1 MLVGGLNLSKRL
13 NPGNSMTEQSYS
25 FENPFKPGAGH
36 MPPYLAGRT
45 NEQDEFRKALRQK
58 TILEN
63 VILTGLRGVGKTVLL
78 ETLKPIAKQ
87 ASWLWVGQDL
97 SETASL
103 TEQNL
108 SERMMADLAVV
119 TSGLLVRTE
128 KQLQMGFVSKEI
140 EANHSLGYE
149 SLRSIFDSTPGLTSD
164 KLKAVLLFVWQ
175 ALPPGSIPGIV
186 FAYDEAQNLSDHA
199 KKGEFPLS
207 LMLDVFQSI
216 QRMEIPY
223 LLVLTGLPTLFPN
236 LVEARTYTERM
247 FHMLFLSQLGDEDSR
262 DAITKP
268 IEDESCPITF
278 KSETVERISQMSG
291 GYPYFIQFI
300 CREYFD
306 VWLSQHDKGEAMSVV
321 NADILR
327 KLDTDFFVGRWSRAT
342 DRQRELMEVI
352 ASLPN
357 CDSEFTVQEVADLSK
372 SRPAKPFNSSHI
384 NQMLVSLS
392 DAGLIYKN
400 RYGKYLFAVPLL
412 SSFIKRQMKEERS
425 TLPA

>member
-1 MLVGGLNLSKRL
+1 MQGD
-13 NPGNSMTEQSYS
+13 SMSTPDYS
-25 FENPFKPGAGH
+25 FENPFRPGAGH

-45 NEQDEFRKALRQK
+45 DELDEFRKALRQRI
-58 TILEN
+58 ILEN

-78 ETLKPIAKQ
+78 ETLKPIARQ
-87 ASWLWVGQDL
+87 AGWLWVGQDL
-97 SETASL
+97 SEAASL

-128 KQLQMGFVSKEI
+128 KQLQMGFEGGEI
-140 EANHSLGYE
+140 ETNRPLGYDD
-149 SLRSIFDSTPGLTSD
+149 LRAIFDTTPGLVSD
-164 KLKAVLLFVWQ
+164 KLKAVLLFVWN
-175 ALPPGSIPGIV
+175 ALPSESLPGIV
-186 FAYDEAQNLSDHA
+186 FAYDEAQNLMDHG
-199 KKGEFPLS
+199 KRGQFPLS

-216 QRMEIPY
+216 QRMGIPY
-223 LLVLTGLPTLFPN
+223 LLVLTGLPTLFPK
-236 LVEARTYTERM
+236 LVEARTYAERM
-247 FHMLFLSQLGDEDSR
+247 FHVLFLTQLNAQDSR
-262 DAITKP
+262 DAIAKP

-278 KSETVERISQMSG
+278 RQDTVERIRKISG

-306 VWLSQHDKGEAMSVV
+306 TWLSQLKKGQKMSVA

-342 DRQRELMEVI
+342 DRQRDLMEVI

-372 SRPAKPFNSSHI
+372 SLLNKPFSRSHVS
-384 NQMLVSLS
+384 QMLASLS
-392 DAGLIYKN
+392 HAGLVYKN

-412 SSFIKRQMKEERS
+412 SSFIKRQMQEERS
-425 TLPA
+425 ILPT

>member
-1 MLVGGLNLSKRL
+1 
-13 NPGNSMTEQSYS
+13 
-25 FENPFKPGAGH
+25 

-45 NEQDEFRKALRQK
+45 DEQDDFRKALRQK

-78 ETLKPIAKQ
+78 ETFKPIAKQ
-87 ASWLWVGQDL
+87 AGWLWVGQDL
-97 SETASL
+97 SEAASL

-108 SERMMADLAVV
+108 SERMMTDLAVV

-128 KQLQMGFVSKEI
+128 KQFQMGFEGKEV
-140 EANHSLGYE
+140 EAYHPLGYE
-149 SLRSIFDSTPGLTSD
+149 DLRSIFDTTPGLVSD
-164 KLKAVLLFVWQ
+164 KLKAVLLFVWK
-175 ALPPGSIPGIV
+175 ALSPGSTPGIV
-186 FAYDEAQNLSDHA
+186 FAYDEAQILADHA

-216 QRMEIPY
+216 QRMGVPY
-223 LLVLTGLPTLFPN
+223 LLVLTGLPTLFPK

-247 FHMLFLSQLGDEDSR
+247 FHVLFLTQLADEDSR

-268 IEDESCPITF
+268 IEDELCPITF
-278 KSETVERISQMSG
+278 KPNTVDLIRKTSG

-306 VWLSQHDKGEAMSVV
+306 TWLSQNNKGEKMAVV
-321 NADILR
+321 DADILR

-342 DRQRELMEVI
+342 DRQRDLMEVI
-352 ASLPN
+352 ASLSN

-372 SRPAKPFNSSHI
+372 SLLGKPFSRSHVS
-384 NQMLVSLS
+384 QMLVSLS
-392 DAGLIYKN
+392 HSGLVYKN

-412 SSFIKRQMKEERS
+412 SSFIKRQVQEDRS
-425 TLPA
+425 TFPS

>member
-1 MLVGGLNLSKRL
+1 MSA
-13 NPGNSMTEQSYS
+13 PDYS
-25 FENPFKPGAGH
+25 FENPFRPGAGH

-45 NEQDEFRKALRQK
+45 DELDEFGKALRQR

-78 ETLKPIAKQ
+78 ETFKPIARR
-87 ASWLWVGQDL
+87 AGWLWVGQDL
-97 SETASL
+97 SEAASL

-128 KQLQMGFVSKEI
+128 KQLQMGFEGKEV
-140 EANHSLGYE
+140 ETNRPLGYDD
-149 SLRSIFDSTPGLTSD
+149 LRAIFDTTPGLVAD
-164 KLKAVLLFVWQ
+164 KLKAVLLFIWN

-186 FAYDEAQNLSDHA
+186 FAYDEAQNLTDHG
-199 KKGEFPLS
+199 KKGQFPLS

-216 QRMEIPY
+216 QRMGIPY
-223 LLVLTGLPTLFPN
+223 LLVLTGLPTLFPK
-236 LVEARTYTERM
+236 LVEARTYAERM
-247 FHMLFLSQLGDEDSR
+247 FHVLFLTQLNAQDSR
-262 DAITKP
+262 DAIAKP
-268 IEDESCPITF
+268 IEDELCPITF
-278 KSETVERISQMSG
+278 KQDTVERIRKISG

-306 VWLSQHDKGEAMSVV
+306 TWLSQFKKGQTMSVA

-342 DRQRELMEVI
+342 DRQRDLMEVI

-357 CDSEFTVQEVADLSK
+357 SDSEFTVQEVADLSK
-372 SRPAKPFNSSHI
+372 SLLNKPFSRSHVS
-384 NQMLVSLS
+384 QMLVSLS
-392 DAGLIYKN
+392 HAGLVYKN

-412 SSFIKRQMKEERS
+412 SSFIKRQMQEEQS
-425 TLPA
+425 TLPT

>member
-1 MLVGGLNLSKRL
+1 MRT
-13 NPGNSMTEQSYS
+13 PRYT
-25 FENPFKPGAGH
+25 FENPFKPSAGH

-45 NEQDEFRKALRQK
+45 DEQDDFRKALRQK

-63 VILTGLRGVGKTVLL
+63 IILTGLRGVGKTVLL
-78 ETLKPIAKQ
+78 ETFKPIARE
-87 ASWLWVGQDL
+87 AGWLWVGQDL

-119 TSGLLVRTE
+119 TSGLIERRE
-128 KQLQMGFVSKEI
+128 KQLQIGFGGKEI
-140 EANHSLGYE
+140 EVTHSLGYE
-149 SLRSIFDSTPGLTSD
+149 DLRSVFDKTPGLVSD
-164 KLKAVLLFVWQ
+164 KLKAVLLFVWR
-175 ALPPGSIPGIV
+175 ALPPESTPGIV
-186 FAYDEAQNLSDHA
+186 FAYDEAQNLADHA
-199 KKGEFPLS
+199 KKDQFPLS

-216 QRMEIPY
+216 QRMGVPY
-223 LLVLTGLPTLFPN
+223 LLVLTGLPTLFPK

-247 FHMLFLSQLGDEDSR
+247 FHVLFLTQLNKSDSR

-268 IEDESCPITF
+268 IENELCPITF
-278 KSETVERISQMSG
+278 QQNTVELIRKTSG

-306 VWLSQHDKGEAMSVV
+306 TWLSQNKKGQKMAVIS
-321 NADILR
+321 ADILR
-327 KLDTDFFVGRWSRAT
+327 KLDMDFFVGRWSRAT
-342 DRQRELMEVI
+342 DRQRDLMEVI

-372 SRPAKPFNSSHI
+372 STLDKPFSRSHVS
-384 NQMLVSLS
+384 QMLASLS
-392 DAGLIYKN
+392 DAGLVYKN

-412 SSFIKRQMKEERS
+412 SSFIKRQMQEER
-425 TLPA
+425 TAFPA

>member
-1 MLVGGLNLSKRL
+1 MI
-13 NPGNSMTEQSYS
+13 EQSYS

-164 KLKAVLLFVWQ
+164 KLKAVLLFVWR

-199 KKGEFPLS
+199 KKGEYPLS

-223 LLVLTGLPTLFPN
+223 LLVLTGPP
-236 LVEARTYTERM
+236 
-247 FHMLFLSQLGDEDSR
+247 
-262 DAITKP
+262 
-268 IEDESCPITF
+268 
-278 KSETVERISQMSG
+278 
-291 GYPYFIQFI
+291 
-300 CREYFD
+300 D
-306 VWLSQHDKGEAMSVV
+306 V
-321 NADILR
+321 I
-327 KLDTDFFVGRWSRAT
+327 
-342 DRQRELMEVI
+342 
-352 ASLPN
+352 P
-357 CDSEFTVQEVADLSK
+357 K
-372 SRPAKPFNSSHI
+372 SRRG
-384 NQMLVSLS
+384 S
-392 DAGLIYKN
+392 DIH
-400 RYGKYLFAVPLL
+400 
-412 SSFIKRQMKEERS
+412 
-425 TLPA
+425 

>member
-1 MLVGGLNLSKRL
+1 MPTSSREDFVNGL
-13 NPGNSMTEQSYS
+13 
-25 FENPFKPGAGH
+25 
-36 MPPYLAGRT
+36 
-45 NEQDEFRKALRQK
+45 
-58 TILEN
+58 
-63 VILTGLRGVGKTVLL
+63 
-78 ETLKPIAKQ
+78 
-87 ASWLWVGQDL
+87 
-97 SETASL
+97 
-103 TEQNL
+103 
-108 SERMMADLAVV
+108 
-119 TSGLLVRTE
+119 
-128 KQLQMGFVSKEI
+128 
-140 EANHSLGYE
+140 LGYE

-247 FHMLFLSQLGDEDSR
+247 FHMLFLCQLGDEDSR

>member
-1 MLVGGLNLSKRL
+1 
-13 NPGNSMTEQSYS
+13 
-25 FENPFKPGAGH
+25 

-45 NEQDEFRKALRQK
+45 DELDEFRKALRQR

-78 ETLKPIAKQ
+78 ETFKPIARQ
-87 ASWLWVGQDL
+87 VGWLWVGQDL
-97 SETASL
+97 SEAASL

-128 KQLQMGFVSKEI
+128 KQLQMGFEGGEI
-140 EANHSLGYE
+140 ETSRPLGYDD
-149 SLRSIFDSTPGLTSD
+149 LRAIFDTTPGLVSD
-164 KLKAVLLFVWQ
+164 KLKAVLLFVWN

-186 FAYDEAQNLSDHA
+186 FAYDEAQNLTDHG
-199 KKGEFPLS
+199 KRGQFPLS

-223 LLVLTGLPTLFPN
+223 LLVLTGLPTLFPK
-236 LVEARTYTERM
+236 LVEARTYAERM
-247 FHMLFLSQLGDEDSR
+247 FHVLFLSQLNAQDSR
-262 DAITKP
+262 DAIVKP

-278 KSETVERISQMSG
+278 RPDTVERIRKISG
-291 GYPYFIQFI
+291 GYPYFIQFV

-306 VWLSQHDKGEAMSVV
+306 TWLSQHKKGQKMSVA

-342 DRQRELMEVI
+342 DRQRDLMEVI

-372 SRPAKPFNSSHI
+372 SRLNKPFSRSHVS
-384 NQMLVSLS
+384 QMLVSLS
-392 DAGLIYKN
+392 HAGLVYKN

-412 SSFIKRQMKEERS
+412 SSFIKRQMQEERS
-425 TLPA
+425 ILPT

>member
-1 MLVGGLNLSKRL
+1 MSA
-13 NPGNSMTEQSYS
+13 PGHS
-25 FENPFKPGAGH
+25 FENPFRPGAGH

-45 NEQDEFRKALRQK
+45 EELDDFRKALRQR

-78 ETLKPIAKQ
+78 ETFKPIARQ
-87 ASWLWVGQDL
+87 AGWLWVGQDL
-97 SETASL
+97 SEAASL

-128 KQLQMGFVSKEI
+128 KQLPMGFGGREV
-140 EANHSLGYE
+140 EASHPLGYDD
-149 SLRSIFDSTPGLTSD
+149 LRSIFDRTPGLVSD
-164 KLKAVLLFVWQ
+164 KLKAVLLFVWD
-175 ALPPGSIPGIV
+175 ALSPGNTPGIV
-186 FAYDEAQNLSDHA
+186 FAYDEAQNLADHA
-199 KKGEFPLS
+199 GKGQFPLS

-216 QRMEIPY
+216 QRMGIPY
-223 LLVLTGLPTLFPN
+223 LLVLTGLPTLFPK

-247 FHMLFLSQLGDEDSR
+247 FHMLFLTQLNDRDSR
-262 DAITKP
+262 DAITRP
-268 IEDESCPITF
+268 IEDETCPIAF
-278 KSETVERISQMSG
+278 KEKTVERIQKTAG
-291 GYPYFIQFI
+291 GYPYFIQFV

-306 VWLSQHDKGEAMSVV
+306 TRLNQHRSGQEMPVSS
-321 NADILR
+321 ADILR

-352 ASLPN
+352 ASLPD

-372 SRPAKPFNSSHI
+372 TLLEKPFSRSHI
-384 NQMLVSLS
+384 SQMLVSLS
-392 DAGLIYKN
+392 HAGLVYKN

-412 SSFIKRQMKEERS
+412 SGFIKRQMQERRPA
-425 TLPA
+425 LPA

>member
-1 MLVGGLNLSKRL
+1 MSA
-13 NPGNSMTEQSYS
+13 PDYS
-25 FENPFKPGAGH
+25 FENPFRPGAGH

-45 NEQDEFRKALRQK
+45 DEFDEFRKALRQR

-78 ETLKPIAKQ
+78 ETFKPIARQ
-87 ASWLWVGQDL
+87 AGWLWVGQDL
-97 SETASL
+97 SEAASL

-119 TSGLLVRTE
+119 TSGLLIRTE
-128 KQLQMGFVSKEI
+128 KQLQMGFAGREI
-140 EANHSLGYE
+140 ETN
-149 SLRSIFDSTPGLTSD
+149 RSIGYDDLRAIFDATPGLVSD
-164 KLKAVLLFVWQ
+164 KLKAVLLFVWN
-175 ALPPGSIPGIV
+175 ALPLGSIPGIV
-186 FAYDEAQNLSDHA
+186 FAYDEAQNLTDHG
-199 KKGEFPLS
+199 KRGQFPLS

-216 QRMEIPY
+216 QRMGIPY
-223 LLVLTGLPTLFPN
+223 LLVLTGLPTLFPK
-236 LVEARTYTERM
+236 LVEARTYAERM
-247 FHMLFLSQLGDEDSR
+247 FHVLFLAQLNAQDSR
-262 DAITKP
+262 DAIAKP
-268 IEDESCPITF
+268 IEDELCPITF
-278 KSETVERISQMSG
+278 RQDTIERIRKISG

-306 VWLSQHDKGEAMSVV
+306 TWLSQLKKGQEMAVA

-342 DRQRELMEVI
+342 DRQRDLMQVI

-372 SRPAKPFNSSHI
+372 SLLNKPFSRSHVS
-384 NQMLVSLS
+384 QMLVSLS
-392 DAGLIYKN
+392 HAGLVYKN

-412 SSFIKRQMKEERS
+412 STFIKRQMQEERS
-425 TLPA
+425 IPPT

>member
-1 MLVGGLNLSKRL
+1 
-13 NPGNSMTEQSYS
+13 
-25 FENPFKPGAGH
+25 

-45 NEQDEFRKALRQK
+45 DELDEFRKALRQR

-78 ETLKPIAKQ
+78 ETFKPIARQ
-87 ASWLWVGQDL
+87 AGWLWVGQDL
-97 SETASL
+97 SEAASL
-103 TEQNL
+103 TEHNL

-128 KQLQMGFVSKEI
+128 KQLQMGFEGSEI
-140 EANHSLGYE
+140 ETNRPLGYDD
-149 SLRSIFDSTPGLTSD
+149 LRAIFDTTPGLVSD
-164 KLKAVLLFVWQ
+164 KLKAVLLFVWN
-175 ALPPGSIPGIV
+175 ALPPGSIPGMV
-186 FAYDEAQNLSDHA
+186 FAYDEAQNLTDHG
-199 KKGEFPLS
+199 KRGQFPLS

-223 LLVLTGLPTLFPN
+223 LLVLTGLPTLFPK
-236 LVEARTYTERM
+236 LVEARTYAERM
-247 FHMLFLSQLGDEDSR
+247 FHVLFLEQLNAQDSR
-262 DAITKP
+262 DAIAKP

-278 KSETVERISQMSG
+278 RQDTVERIRVISG

-306 VWLSQHDKGEAMSVV
+306 AWLSQLKKGQEMSVA

-342 DRQRELMEVI
+342 DRQRDLMEVI

-372 SRPAKPFNSSHI
+372 LLLNKPFSRSHVS
-384 NQMLVSLS
+384 QMLVSLS
-392 DAGLIYKN
+392 HAGLVYKN

-412 SSFIKRQMKEERS
+412 SSFIKRQMQEERS
-425 TLPA
+425 MLPT

>member
-1 MLVGGLNLSKRL
+1 MQGD
-13 NPGNSMTEQSYS
+13 SMSTPDYS
-25 FENPFKPGAGH
+25 FENPFRPGAGH

-45 NEQDEFRKALRQK
+45 DELDGFRKALRQR

-78 ETLKPIAKQ
+78 ETFKPIARQ
-87 ASWLWVGQDL
+87 AGWLWVGQDL
-97 SETASL
+97 SQAASL

-128 KQLQMGFVSKEI
+128 KQLRMGFEGGEI
-140 EANHSLGYE
+140 ETNRPLGYDD
-149 SLRSIFDSTPGLTSD
+149 LRAIFDTTPGLVSD
-164 KLKAVLLFVWQ
+164 KLKAVLLFVWN

-186 FAYDEAQNLSDHA
+186 FAYDEAQNLTDHG
-199 KKGEFPLS
+199 KRGQFPLS

-223 LLVLTGLPTLFPN
+223 LLVLTGLPTLFPK
-236 LVEARTYTERM
+236 LVEARTYAERM
-247 FHMLFLSQLGDEDSR
+247 FHVLFLSQLNAQDSR
-262 DAITKP
+262 DAIVKP

-278 KSETVERISQMSG
+278 RPDTVERIRKISG

-306 VWLSQHDKGEAMSVV
+306 TWLSQLKNRQKMSVA

-342 DRQRELMEVI
+342 DRQRDLMEVI

-372 SRPAKPFNSSHI
+372 SLLNKPFSRSHVS
-384 NQMLVSLS
+384 QMLVSLS
-392 DAGLIYKN
+392 HAGLVYKN

-412 SSFIKRQMKEERS
+412 SSFIKRQMQEERPM
-425 TLPA
+425 LPT

>member
-1 MLVGGLNLSKRL
+1 
-13 NPGNSMTEQSYS
+13 
-25 FENPFKPGAGH
+25 

-45 NEQDEFRKALRQK
+45 YELDDFRKALRQT

-78 ETLKPIAKQ
+78 ETFKPIARQ
-87 ASWLWVGQDL
+87 AGWLWVGQDL
-97 SETASL
+97 SEAASL
-103 TEQNL
+103 TEHNL

-128 KQLQMGFVSKEI
+128 KQLQMGFGSEEI
-140 EANHSLGYE
+140 EANHPLGYKE
-149 SLRSIFDSTPGLTSD
+149 LRSIFDTTPGLVSD

-186 FAYDEAQNLSDHA
+186 FAYDEAQNLTDHA

-216 QRMEIPY
+216 QRMGVPY
-223 LLVLTGLPTLFPN
+223 LLVLTGLPTLFPK

-247 FHMLFLSQLGDEDSR
+247 FHVLFLSQLDDEDSC

-268 IEDESCPITF
+268 IEDELCPITF
-278 KSETVERISQMSG
+278 RSQMVELIRRMSG

-306 VWLSQHDKGEAMSVV
+306 AWLRQHDKGEAMSVV
-321 NADILR
+321 NTDILR

-342 DRQRELMEVI
+342 DRQRDLMEVI

-372 SRPAKPFNSSHI
+372 SLLEKPFSRSHI

-392 DAGLIYKN
+392 DAGLVYKN

-412 SSFIKRQMKEERS
+412 SSFIKRQMQEERS
-425 TLPA
+425 TLLA

>member
-1 MLVGGLNLSKRL
+1 MSTQG
-13 NPGNSMTEQSYS
+13 YS
-25 FENPFKPGAGH
+25 FENPFRPGAGH

-45 NEQDEFRKALRQK
+45 HEQDDFRKALRQK
-58 TILEN
+58 IILEN

-87 ASWLWVGQDL
+87 AGWLWVGQDL
-97 SETASL
+97 SEAASL

-128 KQLQMGFVSKEI
+128 KQLLMGFGSKEI
-140 EANHSLGYE
+140 EANHPLGYDD
-149 SLRSIFDSTPGLTSD
+149 LRSIFDATPGLVSD
-164 KLKAVLLFVWQ
+164 KLKAVLLFVWR
-175 ALPPGSIPGIV
+175 AIPPGSIPGIV

-199 KKGEFPLS
+199 KKGQFPLS

-216 QRMEIPY
+216 QRMSVPY
-223 LLVLTGLPTLFPN
+223 LLVLTGLPTLFPK

-247 FHMLFLSQLGDEDSR
+247 FHVLFLSQLGDEDSR

-268 IEDESCPITF
+268 IEDELCQISF
-278 KSETVERISQMSG
+278 RRETVERIRQMSG

-306 VWLSQHDKGEAMSVV
+306 TWLSQSDKGETMYVV

-342 DRQRELMEVI
+342 DRQRDLMEVI

-357 CDSEFTVQEVADLSK
+357 CDFEFTVQEVADLSK
-372 SRPAKPFNSSHI
+372 SLLEKPFSRSHI
-384 NQMLVSLS
+384 NQMLVSLG
-392 DAGLIYKN
+392 DAGLVYKN

-412 SSFIKRQMKEERS
+412 SSFIKRQMQEERS

>member
-1 MLVGGLNLSKRL
+1 MSA
-13 NPGNSMTEQSYS
+13 PDYS
-25 FENPFKPGAGH
+25 FENPFRPGAGH

-45 NEQDEFRKALRQK
+45 DELDEFRKALRQR

-78 ETLKPIAKQ
+78 ETFRPIARQ
-87 ASWLWVGQDL
+87 AGWLWVGQDL
-97 SETASL
+97 SEAASL

-128 KQLQMGFVSKEI
+128 KQLQMGFEGGEI
-140 EANHSLGYE
+140 ETNRPLAYDD
-149 SLRSIFDSTPGLTSD
+149 LRTIFDTTPGLVSD
-164 KLKAVLLFVWQ
+164 KLKAVLLFVWN

-186 FAYDEAQNLSDHA
+186 FAYDEAQNLTDHG
-199 KKGEFPLS
+199 KRRQFPLS

-216 QRMEIPY
+216 QRMGIPY
-223 LLVLTGLPTLFPN
+223 LLVLTGLPTLFPK
-236 LVEARTYTERM
+236 LVEARTYAERM
-247 FHMLFLSQLGDEDSR
+247 FHVLFLTQLNAQDSR
-262 DAITKP
+262 DAIAKP
-268 IEDESCPITF
+268 IEDEACPITF
-278 KSETVERISQMSG
+278 RQDTVERIRKISG

-306 VWLSQHDKGEAMSVV
+306 TWLSQLNKGQKMSVA

-342 DRQRELMEVI
+342 DRQRDLMEVI

-357 CDSEFTVQEVADLSK
+357 SDSEFTVQEVADLSK
-372 SRPAKPFNSSHI
+372 SLLNKPFSRSHVS
-384 NQMLVSLS
+384 QMLVSLS
-392 DAGLIYKN
+392 HAGLVYKN

-412 SSFIKRQMKEERS
+412 SSFIKRQMQEGQSIFS
-425 TLPA
+425 T

>member
-1 MLVGGLNLSKRL
+1 MRT
-13 NPGNSMTEQSYS
+13 PDYS
-25 FENPFKPGAGH
+25 FENPFRPGAGH

-45 NEQDEFRKALRQK
+45 DELDEFRKALRQR

-78 ETLKPIAKQ
+78 DTFKPIARQ
-87 ASWLWVGQDL
+87 AGWLWVGQDL
-97 SETASL
+97 SEAASL

-128 KQLQMGFVSKEI
+128 KQLQIGFEGREI
-140 EANHSLGYE
+140 ETSRPLGYDD
-149 SLRSIFDSTPGLTSD
+149 LRAIFDTTPGLVSD
-164 KLKAVLLFVWQ
+164 KLKAVLLFVWN

-186 FAYDEAQNLSDHA
+186 FAYDEAQNLTDHG
-199 KKGEFPLS
+199 KRGQFPLS

-216 QRMEIPY
+216 QRMGIPY
-223 LLVLTGLPTLFPN
+223 LLVLTGLPTLFPK
-236 LVEARTYTERM
+236 LVEARTYAERM
-247 FHMLFLSQLGDEDSR
+247 FHVLFLTQLNAQDSR
-262 DAITKP
+262 DAIAKP

-278 KSETVERISQMSG
+278 GQDTVERIQKISG

-306 VWLSQHDKGEAMSVV
+306 TWLSQLNKGQKMSVA

-342 DRQRELMEVI
+342 DRQRDLMEVI

-357 CDSEFTVQEVADLSK
+357 SDSEFTVQEVADLSK
-372 SRPAKPFNSSHI
+372 TLLNKPFSRSHVS
-384 NQMLVSLS
+384 QMLVSLS
-392 DAGLIYKN
+392 HSGLVYKN

-412 SSFIKRQMKEERS
+412 SSFIKRQMQEERS
-425 TLPA
+425 ILST

>member
-1 MLVGGLNLSKRL
+1 MS
-13 NPGNSMTEQSYS
+13 TQSYS
-25 FENPFKPGAGH
+25 FENPFRPGAGH

-45 NEQDEFRKALRQK
+45 YEQDDFRKALRQA

-63 VILTGLRGVGKTVLL
+63 LILTGLRGVGKTVLL
-78 ETLKPIAKQ
+78 ETFKPIAKQ
-87 ASWLWVGQDL
+87 ARWLWVGQDL
-97 SETASL
+97 SEAASL
-103 TEQNL
+103 TETNL

-128 KQLQMGFVSKEI
+128 KQLQMGFVGEEI
-140 EANHSLGYE
+140 QTSHPLGYKD
-149 SLRSIFDSTPGLTSD
+149 LRSIFDTTPGLVSD
-164 KLKAVLLFVWQ
+164 KLKAVLLFVWRTI
-175 ALPPGSIPGIV
+175 PSGSVPGIV

-216 QRMEIPY
+216 QRMGIPY
-223 LLVLTGLPTLFPN
+223 LLVLTGLPTLFPK

-247 FHMLFLSQLGDEDSR
+247 FHVLFLSQLGDEDSC

-278 KSETVERISQMSG
+278 KSETVERIRRMSG

-306 VWLSQHDKGEAMSVV
+306 TWLSQRDKGEAMSVV
-321 NADILR
+321 NSDILR

-342 DRQRELMEVI
+342 DRQRDLMEVI

-372 SRPAKPFNSSHI
+372 SLLEKPFSRSHI

-392 DAGLIYKN
+392 DAGLVYKN

-412 SSFIKRQMKEERS
+412 SSFIKRQTQDERPA
-425 TLPA
+425 LPS

>member
-1 MLVGGLNLSKRL
+1 
-13 NPGNSMTEQSYS
+13 MTTPNYS

-45 NEQDEFRKALRQK
+45 NEQDEFRKALRQT

-78 ETLKPIAKQ
+78 ETFKPIARR
-87 ASWLWVGQDL
+87 AGWLWVGQDL
-97 SETASL
+97 SEAASL

-108 SERMMADLAVV
+108 SKRMMADLAVA
-119 TSGLLVRTE
+119 TSGMLVRTE
-128 KQLQMGFVSKEI
+128 THRQMGIGREDI
-140 EANHSLGYE
+140 EANRPIGYGD
-149 SLRSIFDSTPGLTSD
+149 LHSIFEATPGLVSD
-164 KLKAVLLFVWQ
+164 KLKAVLLFVWK
-175 ALPPGSIPGIV
+175 ALPSGSTPGIV

-199 KKGEFPLS
+199 KQDQFPLS

-216 QRMEIPY
+216 QRMGVPY
-223 LLVLTGLPTLFPN
+223 LLVLTGLPTLFPR
-236 LVEARTYTERM
+236 LVEARTYAERM
-247 FHMLFLSQLGDEDSR
+247 FHMLFLNQLDDKDSR

-268 IEDESCPITF
+268 IENDQCPITF
-278 KSETVERISQMSG
+278 QTRTVELIRESSG

-306 VWLSQHDKGEAMSVV
+306 TWLSQNKKGEQMSVV

-357 CDSEFTVQEVADLSK
+357 CDSEFTVQEVADLSR
-372 SRPAKPFNSSHI
+372 SVLDKPFSRSHI
-384 NQMLVSLS
+384 SQMLVSLS
-392 DAGLIYKN
+392 HAGLVYKN

-412 SSFIKRQMKEERS
+412 SSFIKRQME
-425 TLPA
+425 